1 MMQGSEICFSIFLPA
16 LVMGNFLVLNLFLA
30 LLLNSFS
37 CEELKSRKEEINEDS
52 KLVEGLKKIRTI
64 AKATRTLVN
73 LNSFERTDSVANN
86 NKTAVHPLPPIGEQP
101 QSAPEAQSLPL
112 QRSIIVPGRCQSC
125 SALYQQQQQQQVIGR
140 RVMRSC
146 SSLELAGR
154 QEDDPAE
161 GEEGPVLVDWSFL
174 IPTVLDVIPNLPDA
188 SNKKKVVK
196 IEGDRDDSTPSVV
209 LSGQEEMPD
218 EPPDCLPA
226 SMSCYKCAD
235 CLQRSSPQMSKLFQK
250 WVAFRSLLLKI
261 VKHPAFEWSILI
273 LIFGSSITLC
283 FEDIYLEENPRL
295 MSILHWTN
303 TTFAVLFALEMVI
316 KWFALG
322 IRYYFSS
329 VWTALDFVIVMV
341 SLVSV
346 AVEDSANLSALR
358 SLRTLR
364 ALRPL
369 RAISRWQ
376 GMKIVVNALM
386 FAIPAIFNVLL
397 VCLVFWLV
405 FSILGVQ
412 LFGGKFYKCVND
424 ETGDRFPPQVVDT
437 KADCLSRNLT
447 WKNSPIHF
455 DHVGHAYLALFQ
467 VATFEGWMEIMA
479 DAVDVRGVDLQP
491 AYEENLWAYLYFV
504 VFIVCGA
511 FFTLNLFIGVIID
524 NFNMLKKKVS

>member
-1 MMQGSEICFSIFLPA
+1 MLQKLDVAYYQGSEICFSIFLPA

-73 LNSFERTDSVANN
+73 LNSFEKSDGAAVAAVAAAAAVANN
-86 NKTAVHPLPPIGEQP
+86 KGGGDNMNSLYPPPASAYYGPQQADNKVTKSDDHSVIVIGHEPTAALQ
-101 QSAPEAQSLPL
+101 QSFSTTAAAELTAAVSLG
-112 QRSIIVPGRCQSC
+112 SCHRCQSC
-125 SALYQQQQQQQVIGR
+125 SALYARTAPEEQQ
-140 RVMRSC
+140 RVNTNAGRSC
-146 SSLELAGR
+146 SSLNDNAVRSIYELNSAVPPKLETGH
-154 QEDDPAE
+154 QQQQSVAAE
-161 GEEGPVLVDWSFL
+161 TVRCERVKEVVEEGPILVDWSFL
-174 IPTVLDVIPNLPDA
+174 IPTVLDVIPDIPVVTNPNA
-188 SNKKKVVK
+188 TAINKRKKSK
-196 IEGDRDDSTPSVV
+196 SKTDQDGQEGDNESTSPSAV

-226 SMSCYKCAD
+226 SMQF
-235 CLQRSSPQMSKLFQK
+235 QRCCRFCGVGGDENQEIAGWAQTVSRK
-250 WVAFRSLLLKI
+250 WMACRSALLRI

-295 MSILHWTN
+295 MKILHWTN
-303 TTFAVLFALEMVI
+303 TTFAVLFALEMII

-376 GMKIVVNALM
+376 GMKV
-386 FAIPAIFNVLL
+386 
-397 VCLVFWLV
+397 
-405 FSILGVQ
+405 
-412 LFGGKFYKCVND
+412 
-424 ETGDRFPPQVVDT
+424 
-437 KADCLSRNLT
+437 
-447 WKNSPIHF
+447 
-455 DHVGHAYLALFQ
+455 
-467 VATFEGWMEIMA
+467 
-479 DAVDVRGVDLQP
+479 
-491 AYEENLWAYLYFV
+491 
-504 VFIVCGA
+504 
-511 FFTLNLFIGVIID
+511 VII
-524 NFNMLKKKVS
+524 

>member
-1 MMQGSEICFSIFLPA
+1 
-16 LVMGNFLVLNLFLA
+16 MGNFLVLNLFLA

-73 LNSFERTDSVANN
+73 LNSFERSDSAAAAAVAAAAANN
-86 NKTAVHPLPPIGEQP
+86 NGGSGGINNSLHPPSATAFYGPPPPHQDDDKVAAGATTKSDHSVIVIGLEPVAQR
-101 QSAPEAQSLPL
+101 QSSSATISHSTASL
-112 QRSIIVPGRCQSC
+112 GACHRCQSC
-125 SALYQQQQQQQVIGR
+125 SALYTAASREEQEEQQQ
-140 RVMRSC
+140 RVKDAGRSC
-146 SSLELAGR
+146 SSLNDNVRSIYGSSIEPLHQKQLQQQQPVKSA
-154 QEDDPAE
+154 AE
-161 GEEGPVLVDWSFL
+161 YNETRIERVEKEEEGPVLVDWSFL
-174 IPTVLDVIPNLPDA
+174 IPTVLDVIPDIPVVANPNAALMDKT
-188 SNKKKVVK
+188 KKRRRKSK
-196 IEGDRDDSTPSVV
+196 GEEGDSESTSPSAV

-226 SMSCYKCAD
+226 SMQF
-235 CLQRSSPQMSKLFQK
+235 QRCCRFCRGGGGDDDDGNAPGWTRTVSRK
-250 WVAFRSLLLKI
+250 WMACRTALLRI

-295 MSILHWTN
+295 MKILHWTN
-303 TTFAVLFALEMVI
+303 TTFAVLFALEMII

-376 GMKIVVNALM
+376 GMKVN
-386 FAIPAIFNVLL
+386 
-397 VCLVFWLV
+397 
-405 FSILGVQ
+405 
-412 LFGGKFYKCVND
+412 
-424 ETGDRFPPQVVDT
+424 
-437 KADCLSRNLT
+437 
-447 WKNSPIHF
+447 
-455 DHVGHAYLALFQ
+455 
-467 VATFEGWMEIMA
+467 
-479 DAVDVRGVDLQP
+479 
-491 AYEENLWAYLYFV
+491 
-504 VFIVCGA
+504 
-511 FFTLNLFIGVIID
+511 
-524 NFNMLKKKVS
+524 

>member
-1 MMQGSEICFSIFLPA
+1 
-16 LVMGNFLVLNLFLA
+16 MGNFLVLNLFLA

-73 LNSFERTDSVANN
+73 LNSFERSDSAAAAAVAAAAAANN
-86 NKTAVHPLPPIGEQP
+86 NGGSGGINNSLHPPSATAFYGPPHHHQLHQDDDKVAAGATTKSDHSVIVIGLEPVAQR
-101 QSAPEAQSLPL
+101 QSSSATISHSTASL
-112 QRSIIVPGRCQSC
+112 GACHRCQSC
-125 SALYQQQQQQQVIGR
+125 SALYKAAVREGHEEQQQ
-140 RVMRSC
+140 RVKDAGRSC
-146 SSLELAGR
+146 SSLNDNVRSIYGSSIEPLHQKQLQLQPQQQQPVKSAVECNETR
-154 QEDDPAE
+154 IERVE
-161 GEEGPVLVDWSFL
+161 KEEEGPVLVDWSFL
-174 IPTVLDVIPNLPDA
+174 IPTVLDVIPDIPVVANPNAALVDKT
-188 SNKKKVVK
+188 KKRRRKSK
-196 IEGDRDDSTPSVV
+196 GEEGDSESTSPSAV

-226 SMSCYKCAD
+226 SMQF
-235 CLQRSSPQMSKLFQK
+235 QRCCRFCRGGDDDENAPDGWTRTVSRK
-250 WVAFRSLLLKI
+250 WMACRTALLRI

-295 MSILHWTN
+295 MKILHWTN
-303 TTFAVLFALEMVI
+303 NTLAFLFALEMII

-329 VWTALDFVIVMV
+329 LWTALDFVIVMV

-376 GMKIVVNALM
+376 GMKVNLLL
-386 FAIPAIFNVLL
+386 FVLL
-397 VCLVFWLV
+397 LC
-405 FSILGVQ
+405 
-412 LFGGKFYKCVND
+412 ND
-424 ETGDRFPPQVVDT
+424 D
-437 KADCLSRNLT
+437 
-447 WKNSPIHF
+447 
-455 DHVGHAYLALFQ
+455 
-467 VATFEGWMEIMA
+467 
-479 DAVDVRGVDLQP
+479 
-491 AYEENLWAYLYFV
+491 
-504 VFIVCGA
+504 
-511 FFTLNLFIGVIID
+511 
-524 NFNMLKKKVS
+524 